1 MANVL
6 GTRIGVVVVP
16 YCYLFHCTSHELA
29 ADSVGALIQ
38 VPSPPRASPEAFWGS
53 RKCALP
59 PGQNSGEEHCRKL
72 SHICE
77 QAFTKPCNGQFKTV
91 HINPKI
97 FLSFLW
103 IEVWTTFYSATK
115 HTSES
120 LVSTSSIHVHLKV
133 FKSWW
138 STVAGFLFPIAIT
151 EGCYGNTQGN
161 TSSLLFV
168 DDLSLNAGYPLC
180 CFG

>member
-1 MANVL
+1 MFWAPGLEWWWCHTAIFSTVHHMSWLLIVL
-6 GTRIGVVVVP
+6 VHWSKGHP
-16 YCYLFHCTSHELA
+16 L
-29 ADSVGALIQ
+29 
-38 VPSPPRASPEAFWGS
+38 RASPEAFWGS
-53 RKCALP
+53 RRCALP
-59 PGQNSGEEHCRKL
+59 PGQHSGEEHCRKL

-77 QAFTKPCNGQFKTV
+77 QAFTKPCNGQFRTV

-103 IEVWTTFYSATK
+103 IEGWTTFYSATK

-138 STVAGFLFPIAIT
+138 PTVAGFLFPIAIT
-151 EGCYGNTQGN
+151 EGGYGNTQGN

-168 DDLSLNAGYPLC
+168 DDLSLNAGYTLC